1 MFNGYKMNT
10 NSQQTVALNYWKQ
23 WKRRRSWKI
32 MLGIESSIWRSFMK
46 TESTTQK
53 PTVNKSPIFQSC
65 IIFIAAYFLV
75 IRIIYTLAFLF
86 CFRLVFSFDFLSVF
100 FPLYYLFHLYVLV
113 SRCHFNRLFFYGFSK
128 QEMKRKKKH
137 TPKISVCISSILWW
151 RYRFW
156 WPKTTI

>member
-1 MFNGYKMNT
+1 MKKKKKSKKT
-10 NSQQTVALNYWKQ
+10 
-23 WKRRRSWKI
+23 
-32 MLGIESSIWRSFMK
+32 LGIESSIWRSFMK
-46 TESTTQK
+46 TESTTQNQLWIK
-53 PTVNKSPIFQSC
+53 AQYFNRVLFSLRHIFSLYLLYIHWHFYFVFGSC
-65 IIFIAAYFLV
+65 FHLIF
-75 IRIIYTLAFLF
+75 
-86 CFRLVFSFDFLSVF
+86 FRFF
-100 FPLYYLFHLYVLV
+100 FPLYYLFHLYVRV